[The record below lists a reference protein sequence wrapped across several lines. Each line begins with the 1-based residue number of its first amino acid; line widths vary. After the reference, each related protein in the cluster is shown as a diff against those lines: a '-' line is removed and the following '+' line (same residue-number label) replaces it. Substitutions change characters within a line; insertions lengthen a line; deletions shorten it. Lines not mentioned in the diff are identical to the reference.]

1 MAMDLAG
8 WSEGG
13 QLFAGYLLV
22 LAVVA
27 AYHQLIAKG
36 KPGDWFEAHAVANA
50 ITVIFCLPSM
60 LLWLQDPI
68 AIVLENEYAPPPVL
82 GTNWTSIGTLFH
94 PNNQWA
100 ILTIDA
106 IHTYHCLAFDLSGQD
121 IFHHFL
127 FVPIIGIFGAFYIGL
142 GPIRNVVCFF
152 ISGLPGGIDY
162 VCLVLVKRGKLSK
175 FFQKRLSSKINLLIR
190 GPGIGVLLPATCY
203 LGILYS
209 KDVTWGFIAKTGFVA
224 AFCAYNG
231 LYYMEMAIK
240 NYQMHLTKGSM
251 RKEHM
256 KEMAKIR
263 DEAAAKII
271 DYWAEKETQSK
282 KIQLEPGVK
291 GWAAVRRTFTG
302 GEPKS
307 ASLGDLRKVE

>member
-1 MAMDLAG
+1 MDLEG
-8 WSEGG
+8 WSEGP

-22 LAVVA
+22 LAVLA
-27 AYHQLIAKG
+27 LYHQLVAKG
-36 KPGDWFEAHAVANA
+36 KPGEWFETHAVANA
-50 ITVIFCLPSM
+50 ITVIFCLPGM
-60 LLWLQDPI
+60 FLWLQDPI
-68 AIVLENEYAPPPVL
+68 AIVLENDDNRPPHVL
-82 GTNWTSIGTLFH
+82 GTNWTSISTLFH

-127 FVPIIGIFGAFYIGL
+127 FVPIIGVFGAFFVGM

-203 LGILYS
+203 LGMLYS
-209 KDVTWGFIAKTGFVA
+209 PDVTWSFVAKTSFVA

-240 NYQMHLTKGSM
+240 NYQMHLTKASM
-251 RKEHM
+251 KKEHM
-256 KEMAKIR
+256 KEMSKIR
-263 DEAAAKII
+263 DEAAANRI
-271 DYWAEKETQSK
+271 DYWAAKETQSK

-291 GWAAVRRTFTG
+291 MSTAIRRSFTG
-302 GEPKS
+302 GEPRS
-307 ASLGDLRKVE
+307 ASLSDLTKVE